1 MKKDVLSSSQAIN
14 HEYCAT
20 VVRIGEVKPIEGSDF
35 LGQTL
40 VNGLSIVVRR
50 DMVKEGDIMFYA
62 ANETTLNLKFLSINN
77 QFEIGRRELNNNYAD
92 VERRL
97 KLVKQLR
104 SEDKFEDASD
114 IELETKQM
122 VGFFN
127 HRGRVKMI
135 KLRGCPS
142 MGYLFGI
149 KEMEKFCP
157 DIKDVNLEEWID
169 KDFDTVNG
177 ELFIKAYVP
186 EVPENK
192 RRSRTTRGQKKLARF
207 DRMIPGQFAFHYDTQ
222 QLNRSM
228 DRLSPETMVTISTK
242 VHGTSSINGNIKVKV
257 PKFGGLYAKIFNYL
271 PHFLQFTYEAYDNV
285 YSSRTVI
292 KNQYINNKAS
302 STGYY
307 DIDIWGEY
315 NELLKDYIPA
325 GMTVYSEIFGYLTGS
340 DKMIQKDYDYGC
352 QVGTNKIMPY
362 RITTMQDDGTLF
374 EWEVQEVHD
383 WTVKL
388 MNDHPEIA
396 NRIFPIDILY
406 HGTLGNLYPDI
417 DIKTHWNENVL
428 EAMKNDVMHFRMEKN
443 ESLCKN
449 KVPREGIVLRIDSDP
464 MKEAF
469 KLKCLKF
476 LKRESE
482 EIDNGTYEDIE
493 VSERYDQ

>member
-62 ANETTLNLKFLSINN
+62 ANETALNLKFLSINN
-77 QFEIGRRELNNNYAD
+77 QFEMGRRELNNNYAD

-104 SEDKFEDASD
+104 SEDKFEEASD

-157 DIKDVNLEEWID
+157 NIKDVNLEEWID

-177 ELFIKAYVP
+177 ELFIKVYVP

-192 RRSRTTRGQKKLARF
+192 RRSRTAKGQKKLARF

-242 VHGTSSINGNIKVKV
+242 AHGCVDKDTIINTDHGNFTIKEIVDKKLPYNIK
-257 PKFGGLYAKIFNYL
+257 
-271 PHFLQFTYEAYDNV
+271 AYDV
-285 YSSRTVI
+285 
-292 KNQYINNKAS
+292 
-302 STGYY
+302 
-307 DIDIWGEY
+307 E
-315 NELLKDYIPA
+315 
-325 GMTVYSEIFGYLTGS
+325 
-340 DKMIQKDYDYGC
+340 
-352 QVGTNKIMPY
+352 TNKIVY
-362 RITTMQDDGTLF
+362 
-374 EWEVQEVHD
+374 V
-383 WTVKL
+383 
-388 MNDHPEIA
+388 
-396 NRIFPIDILY
+396 PIDQYYTIPNDGEWYEIELENGQKIIITGNNPVWLPLINCY
-406 HGTLGNLYPDI
+406 RRADELKIGDTLLI
-417 DIKTHWNENVL
+417 D
-428 EAMKNDVMHFRMEKN
+428 
-443 ESLCKN
+443 
-449 KVPREGIVLRIDSDP
+449 
-464 MKEAF
+464 
-469 KLKCLKF
+469 
-476 LKRESE
+476 
-482 EIDNGTYEDIE
+482 
-493 VSERYDQ
+493 